1 MKASPTAFALALV
14 LLAAGRSPAG
24 PAQPTPSPKPDPE
37 QIRARERMVLLD
49 VRTLVMAARQYAAA
63 NGSFVDEL
71 RCLGQPELCIPGYP
85 KDSPSF
91 IDPSY
96 DFLRTRL
103 GYVRQFHP
111 GSRPDD
117 EQIRQ
122 ALASATSLRSFAYTA
137 VPEKAGETG
146 FRGFCGDSGGRLCF
160 TSDGSPP
167 PVKDGRCATP
177 CQPLK

>member
-1 MKASPTAFALALV
+1 MKASRAALALALL
-14 LLAAGRSPAG
+14 LLAGGRSLA
-24 PAQPTPSPKPDPE
+24 AQAPVPPRPKLDPE

-63 NGSFVDEL
+63 NGSFADEL
-71 RCLGQPELCIPGYP
+71 RCLGRPEVCISGYP
-85 KDSPSF
+85 KDAPSF

-111 GSRPDD
+111 GPRADD

-122 ALASATSLRSFAYTA
+122 ARASPTSLRAFAYTA

-146 FRGFCGDSGGRLCF
+146 FRGFCGDSTGRLCF
-160 TSDGSPP
+160 TSNGSPP
-167 PVKDGRCATP
+167 PVKDGRCTTP